1 MNESQQVLAHE
12 ASHAMKI
19 QREVLTEK
27 LFAEI
32 MPLGQKSWDEC
43 SEIKGE
49 TCSFHG
55 ERGFQIQPNER
66 RYLEIEAAGSMAAIT
81 MRDAAGILCGYALC
95 IFYHSLHHAPV
106 QCANVDTFY
115 IEPEHRACMRRFIAT
130 MEQEFFLRGVVVI
143 GWPTSPSGKLFP
155 ILKLLGY
162 APDDV
167 VMEKRL
173 SDNFEKSVGEEKC
186 ALQPQ

>member
-1 MNESQQVLAHE
+1 
-12 ASHAMKI
+12 MKI
-19 QREVLTEK
+19 QKEVLTEE

-55 ERGFQIQPNER
+55 ERGFVIQPDKD
-66 RYLEIEAAGSMAAIT
+66 RYLEMESAGQLLAMT
-81 MRDAAGILCGYALC
+81 LRDRRGVLCGFALC
-95 IFYHSLHHAPV
+95 IYYHSLHHAPV
-106 QCANVDTFY
+106 PCANVDTFY
-115 IEPEHRACMRRFIAT
+115 IEPEHRACIRRFIA
-130 MEQEFFLRGVVVI
+130 EIEREFIAMGVVVV
-143 GWPTSPSGKLFP
+143 GWPTTPSGKLFP

-173 SDNFEKSVGEEKC
+173 CPME
-186 ALQPQ
+186 